1 MWFLILIGAVVATLL
16 VVFGVMDLRARRR
29 GLRYRIDEAREQ
41 PNAFD
46 ADIARMRSHFQNGT
60 GPGF

>member
-1 MWFLILIGAVVATLL
+1 MILIAAVVAALL

-46 ADIARMRSHFQNGT
+46 AEIARMRSPFQNGP

>member
-1 MWFLILIGAVVATLL
+1 MWFLILAAAVVAALL

-29 GLRYRIDEAREQ
+29 GLRYRIDEARQQ

-46 ADIARMRSHFQNGT
+46 ADIARMRGRFQNGT

>member
-1 MWFLILIGAVVATLL
+1 MWFLILVGAVVAALL
-16 VVFGVMDLRARRR
+16 IIFCVMDLRARRR
-29 GLRYRIDEAREQ
+29 GMSYRVDEAREQ

-46 ADIARMRSHFQNGT
+46 ADIARMRSRFQNGT

>member
-1 MWFLILIGAVVATLL
+1 MWFLILASAGIAALL

-29 GLRYRIDEAREQ
+29 GMSYRIEEAREQ

-46 ADIARMRSHFQNGT
+46 ADIARMRNHFQNGT

>member
-1 MWFLILIGAVVATLL
+1 MWFLILFGAVVAALLL
-16 VVFGVMDLRARRR
+16 VFAVMDLRARRR
-29 GLRYRIDEAREQ
+29 GARYRIDEAREQ

-46 ADIARMRSHFQNGT
+46 ADIARMRGRFQNGT

>member
-1 MWFLILIGAVVATLL
+1 MPGPRSRFAKRALGDAAT
-16 VVFGVMDLRARRR
+16 VGPPRDGQPRR
-29 GLRYRIDEAREQ
+29 EEREQ

-46 ADIARMRSHFQNGT
+46 ADIARMRSRFQNGT